1 MNHFD
6 TVTAVDLFPTDQAR
20 IAWQT
25 VMPRE
30 AQTYPLLMH
39 GILAI
44 SAVHLSCLDASRTAV
59 FRIRALHH
67 QNTAVLMY
75 RGALSTMTKKNAHA
89 LFGFSMILAILTFA
103 SPRLSAIP
111 PTVDDV
117 LEKLNLMHGSMIVW
131 QLETQSI
138 QSSSMAALLPTMMI
152 SQGSDID
159 PRIAAGLDALEAFVE
174 EPILVS
180 TVKLLR
186 LCVGL
191 AFAAPDEVPMSARW
205 VAEAEEGFW
214 VRCRAHDTKALLVL
228 AHYALVLRH
237 YRQVWWST
245 GWSEV
250 LVNAVGRAFSEDEKD
265 FVGWSEKVGFLLH
278 A

>member
-6 TVTAVDLFPTDQAR
+6 TVTAIDLFPTDQAR

-44 SAVHLSCLDASRTAV
+44 SAVHVSCLNESKAATH
-59 FRIRALHH
+59 RIRALHH
-67 QNTAVLMY
+67 QNTAILMY
-75 RGALSTMTKKNAHA
+75 REALSTMTKENAHA
-89 LFGFSMILAILTFA
+89 LFGFSMILAILAFA
-103 SPRLSAIP
+103 SPRLSETP

-131 QLETQSI
+131 QLEAESI
-138 QSSSMAALLPTMMI
+138 KSSSMAALLPTMII

-159 PRIAAGLDALEAFVE
+159 PRIATGLDDLEAFVE
-174 EPILVS
+174 EPVLVS
-180 TVKLLR
+180 TVRLLR

-205 VAEAEEGFW
+205 VAEAEDGFW
-214 VRCRAHDTKALLVL
+214 VRCREHDTKALLVL

-237 YRQVWWST
+237 YRQVWWLT

-250 LVNAVGRAFSEDEKD
+250 LVNAVGRAFSEDEKGL
-265 FVGWSEKVGFLLH
+265 VGWSKKVDFLLQ